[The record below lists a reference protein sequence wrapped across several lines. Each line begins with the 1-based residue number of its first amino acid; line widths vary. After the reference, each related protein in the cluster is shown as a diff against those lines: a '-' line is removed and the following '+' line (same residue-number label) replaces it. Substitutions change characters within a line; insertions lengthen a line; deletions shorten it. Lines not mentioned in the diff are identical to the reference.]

1 MFFVIRTYS
10 CIFVSYWWLFVSFP
24 CKFVHHSYI
33 LRSAVVLSMA
43 FVVVIRENLAVQ
55 SYIFLRHS
63 RSNRD
68 RFFLNLIRGLL
79 VRMDTNI
86 NSYCIRLCSWCIFVT
101 VWTGHNDERGG
112 VSNHQRL
119 HRLLNGWFMCIS
131 KNTLKL
137 CLTGLCAWN
146 SPVTGEFPAK
156 KVSNT
161 ENISIWWLHH
171 VISYHSL

>member
-24 CKFVHHSYI
+24 CKFVHHSY
-33 LRSAVVLSMA
+33 LFRSAVVLSMA
-43 FVVVIRENLAVQ
+43 FVVVIWENLAVQ

-101 VWTGHNDERGG
+101 VWTGHNSRA
-112 VSNHQRL
+112 
-119 HRLLNGWFMCIS
+119 
-131 KNTLKL
+131 NTPRTQHKPDTDIHESLRTTTNAARTNTNILEFYTNKPDNM
-137 CLTGLCAWN
+137 TN
-146 SPVTGEFPAK
+146 SQEC
-156 KVSNT
+156 NT
-161 ENISIWWLHH
+161 NTFTNEQE
-171 VISYHSL
+171 

>member
-24 CKFVHHSYI
+24 CKFVHHSY
-33 LRSAVVLSMA
+33 LFRSAVVLSMA

-101 VWTGHNDERGG
+101 VWTGHKWNIKNNDAKYEIFFFHKRRC
-112 VSNHQRL
+112 VTFVT
-119 HRLLNGWFMCIS
+119 LLKIQQTKFYCIPLM
-131 KNTLKL
+131 T
-137 CLTGLCAWN
+137 T
-146 SPVTGEFPAK
+146 P
-156 KVSNT
+156 
-161 ENISIWWLHH
+161 H
-171 VISYHSL
+171 

>member
-24 CKFVHHSYI
+24 CKFVHHSY
-33 LRSAVVLSMA
+33 LFRSAVVLSMA
-43 FVVVIRENLAVQ
+43 FVVVIRGNLAVQ

-79 VRMDTNI
+79 VRMYTNI

-101 VWTGHNDERGG
+101 VWTGHNCLSKIDEWKCSQSYQ
-112 VSNHQRL
+112 VLIQEN
-119 HRLLNGWFMCIS
+119 
-131 KNTLKL
+131 
-137 CLTGLCAWN
+137 
-146 SPVTGEFPAK
+146 VTGEFLTQRFSWISCWTK
-156 KVSNT
+156 NSVSCQWFET
-161 ENISIWWLHH
+161 PWCSCNIT
-171 VISYHSL
+171 VMV